1 LELLGALPSRFG
13 LLVHSLVCCP
23 IITICWSR
31 RGDAGRDSG
40 LWIGRRLG
48 RYTLPELG
56 KLVVVSYAAV
66 AQAVVKLDLRLA
78 HDPQIKLLADQVAT
92 AII

>member
-1 LELLGALPSRFG
+1 
-13 LLVHSLVCCP
+13 
-23 IITICWSR
+23 
-31 RGDAGRDSG
+31 
-40 LWIGRRLG
+40 LG

-92 AII
+92 AIS